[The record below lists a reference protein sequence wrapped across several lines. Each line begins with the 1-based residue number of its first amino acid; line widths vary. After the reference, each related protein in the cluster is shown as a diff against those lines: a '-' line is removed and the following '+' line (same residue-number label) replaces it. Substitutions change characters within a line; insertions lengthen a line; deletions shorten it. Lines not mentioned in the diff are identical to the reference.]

1 MKAAC
6 ASNGLLLALAA
17 AVGPG
22 VALDNG
28 VGRLPVMGWTSWIIS
43 GQGDLWTGS
52 PLNVTGSGL
61 LTQGTPSRTPWTL
74 SIYGKCCR
82 KRART
87 SGGTFGSTARATASC
102 ALSHHPR

>member
-61 LTQGTPSRTPWTL
+61 LTQGIPGVPQDPSR
-74 SIYGKCCR
+74 
-82 KRART
+82 
-87 SGGTFGSTARATASC
+87 
-102 ALSHHPR
+102 HPIEDPLDPLHIREVL